1 MRALPAFTRP
11 ALAVCL
17 GGALLLGGC
26 ASEKPPPL
34 LGSVQKGRIGRAP
47 IVTISPLPAST
58 AQPGPHA
65 KAQAD
70 AALPAGNV
78 SAAGT
83 EELPSVIYFDPDAY
97 QVKADYRPM
106 LEAHAKR
113 LIADPDLM
121 LRIDGHT
128 DESGPPDYNREL
140 ARMRAHMVMKQLIA
154 LGVPKTQLQVVGH
167 GEGRRNGKRN
177 GNGLQAN
184 SRRVELTY
192 R

>member
-1 MRALPAFTRP
+1 MRALPAFFRP
-11 ALAVCL
+11 ALAAGL
-17 GGALLLGGC
+17 GAALLLAGC
-26 ASEKPPPL
+26 ASEKSPPL
-34 LGSVQKGRIGRAP
+34 LGSVKGRPGRAP
-47 IVTISPLPAST
+47 IVTISPVPPPA
-58 AQPGPHA
+58 AAPR
-65 KAQAD
+65 AQAS
-70 AALPAGNV
+70 AEPALPAGSV

-83 EELPSVIYFDPDAY
+83 EELQTVIYFEPDAY

-113 LIADPDLM
+113 LIADPDLV

-140 ARMRAHMVMKQLIA
+140 ARMRAHMVMKQLLA
-154 LGVPKTQLQVVGH
+154 LGAPKTQLQVVGH
-167 GEGRRNGKRN
+167 GEARRNGKRN